1 MKVIKFAPG
10 LIPVLKH
17 QEHDQSSHGS
27 WADSGS
33 PKLTIL
39 GKNDGTNEFFN
50 EKTRVVR
57 YQPEGKEPKDYV
69 LFADEDF
76 VVAFVKPT
84 DGTTING
91 YSAWKKNKGEIGH
104 LDVTGAG
111 SNPWRSSAKDDNKAT
126 IVEVVVGKAH
136 QRRGLAS
143 AMLRFHRDMF
153 PELDVQHSD
162 AQLPDGKAW
171 ADVAKHQEHDQSTH
185 GSWADGS
192 QGGNNLS
199 HKDVYQLQS
208 GMQDTLMRKI
218 YDAEEKYQ
226 PNVQRELPKPFAPSR
241 TEYQTNESY
250 DKAYKAYSKAF
261 DEWSRASTK
270 NIKSTTGEKHLDGSK
285 TGVQSYVNDVT
296 SSDWF
301 VERFGS
307 GGVIGTPKVS
317 LGAISVAGKYEIGT
331 KNGVGYS
338 RLSMDKGYSQA
349 EPVILHELAHYA
361 TAISANKPYAGH
373 GLEFA
378 RNYVYMASKVMGPEY
393 AAGLESS
400 YREGGVPLG

>member
-171 ADVAKHQEHDQSTH
+171 ADVAKHQEHDQSSH
-185 GSWADGS
+185 GNWATGTP
-192 QGGNNLS
+192 QGGNGLG
-199 HKDVYQLQS
+199 HREIYQLQS
-208 GMQDTLMRKI
+208 GTSDSLMRRI
-218 YDAEEKYQ
+218 YDAEERFQ
-226 PNVQRELPKPFAPSR
+226 PNVQREFLSHFLQAVLS
-241 TEYQTNESY
+241 QTSAEY

-270 NIKSTTGEKHLDGSK
+270 NIKINH
-285 TGVQSYVNDVT
+285 
-296 SSDWF
+296 
-301 VERFGS
+301 R
-307 GGVIGTPKVS
+307 
-317 LGAISVAGKYEIGT
+317 
-331 KNGVGYS
+331 
-338 RLSMDKGYSQA
+338 
-349 EPVILHELAHYA
+349 
-361 TAISANKPYAGH
+361 
-373 GLEFA
+373 
-378 RNYVYMASKVMGPEY
+378 
-393 AAGLESS
+393 
-400 YREGGVPLG
+400 

>member
-1 MKVIKFAPG
+1 MTSI
-10 LIPVLKH
+10 LIDSPITGKRETLTQDQFNSYMAQTNGAVLK
-17 QEHDQSSHGS
+17 
-27 WADSGS
+27 W
-33 PKLTIL
+33 I
-39 GKNDGTNEFFN
+39 
-50 EKTRVVR
+50 V
-57 YQPEGKEPKDYV
+57 
-69 LFADEDF
+69 
-76 VVAFVKPT
+76 
-84 DGTTING
+84 
-91 YSAWKKNKGEIGH
+91 
-104 LDVTGAG
+104 
-111 SNPWRSSAKDDNKAT
+111 NP
-126 IVEVVVGKAH
+126 
-136 QRRGLAS
+136 
-143 AMLRFHRDMF
+143 
-153 PELDVQHSD
+153 
-162 AQLPDGKAW
+162 
-171 ADVAKHQEHDQSTH
+171 VAKHEQHDQSTH

-199 HKDVYQLQS
+199 HRDVYQLQS

-400 YREGGVPLG
+400 YREGGVPIG